1 MDAEGPWFDGVVYLK
16 EKEPDE
22 VFVAAAKSKSIG
34 ILGGGMS
41 GLMTAHLLDSVGF
54 HDWKIIEASSRIGGR
69 VHTSYLNATTPD
81 QYQYQEVSTTCHLL
95 PNCQAS

>member
-1 MDAEGPWFDGVVYLK
+1 
-16 EKEPDE
+16 
-22 VFVAAAKSKSIG
+22 
-34 ILGGGMS
+34 MS

-81 QYQYQEVSTTCHLL
+81 QYQYQEVSECRHV
-95 PNCQAS
+95 CYAWWV